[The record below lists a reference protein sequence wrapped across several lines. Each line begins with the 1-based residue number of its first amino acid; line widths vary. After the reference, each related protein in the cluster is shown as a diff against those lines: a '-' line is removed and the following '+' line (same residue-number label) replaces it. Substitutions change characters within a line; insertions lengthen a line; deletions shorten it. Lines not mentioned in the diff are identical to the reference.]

1 MQAEHLA
8 ARLGQMIAADG
19 VLIVNTYRPHASTRI
34 LELFGRRFDYR
45 HRENL
50 SALLATAGFG
60 VPRLV
65 GSGHIYDVEVYVKS
79 CPSPR

>member
-1 MQAEHLA
+1 
-8 ARLGQMIAADG
+8 

-50 SALLATAGFG
+50 SALLATAGFD

-65 GSGHIYDVEVYVKS
+65 GSGHVYDVVVYMKG
-79 CPSPR
+79 CLSPR